1 MNMTNRKGKQ
11 DQNWKRLQRIEK
23 LIVAFTLLLAII
35 ALLMKKP
42 YLRVLDVLVGGGVSF
57 LYFFF
62 LAKTMYGAFDNPDDD
77 REDIVISPRIAMKV
91 SILSIISVIITLV
104 LLIPKICLPVG
115 FLIGF
120 SSMFISI
127 LSDGVFTGM
136 FGTLKPKQ

>member
-1 MNMTNRKGKQ
+1 MTDKKMKQ
-11 DQNWKRLQRIEK
+11 DLELKRLQRIEK
-23 LIVAFTLLLAII
+23 LIVAFTALLAII

-42 YLRVLDVLVGGGVSF
+42 YLRVLDVLVGGALSF
-57 LYFFF
+57 FYFFF
-62 LAKTMYGAFDNPDDD
+62 LTKTMYGAFYSPEQDQ
-77 REDIVISPRIAMKV
+77 EEISISPRMVMKV
-91 SILSIISVIITLV
+91 TVLSIVSVVVTLA

>member
-1 MNMTNRKGKQ
+1 MTDKKAKQ
-11 DQNWKRLQRIEK
+11 DLELKRLQRIEK
-23 LIVAFTLLLAII
+23 LIIVFTVLLAVV
-35 ALLMKKP
+35 ALLMKNP
-42 YLRVLDVLVGGGVSF
+42 HLRVLDVLAGGALSF
-57 LYFFF
+57 FYFF
-62 LAKTMYGAFDNPDDD
+62 LLTKTMYGAFYSPEDDQ
-77 REDIVISPRIAMKV
+77 EEISISPRMVMKV
-91 SILSIISVIITLV
+91 TVLSIVSVVITLA